1 MILLTPQ
8 RDSKTNSGKKHTS
21 CAAFSTGGKRK
32 NEKKKK
38 NTLGQLTK
46 EQYY

>member
-1 MILLTPQ
+1 MILLTPH

-32 NEKKKK
+32 NEKEKK
-38 NTLGQLTK
+38 TLGQLTK